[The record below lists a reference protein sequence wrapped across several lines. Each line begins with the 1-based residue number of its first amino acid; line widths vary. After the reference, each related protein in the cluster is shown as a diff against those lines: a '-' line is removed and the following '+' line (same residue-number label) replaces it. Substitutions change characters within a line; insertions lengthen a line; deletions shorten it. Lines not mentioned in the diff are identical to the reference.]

1 MNNKTQCEFKYE
13 VWCKLWNQEWH
24 QTVWKGQIKW
34 GLSVN
39 NNKWQTWKTNE
50 RPSADPIIQRDTRD
64 NIRILMDTSDDT
76 GIQRQK
82 DTEGHTRWYKD
93 IEK

>member
-1 MNNKTQCEFKYE
+1 MKYGANCETKNDTKQCEQARLNE
-13 VWCKLWNQEWH
+13 VW
-24 QTVWKGQIKW
+24 VWITISDKR
-34 GLSVN
+34 
-39 NNKWQTWKTNE
+39 WKTNE